1 MSFKIQNEKKYRD
14 ALKKKKEE
22 KHRESE
28 YKTLLGL
35 KKKREKKPRSEL
47 QKISDKIFSKN
58 ITGVE
63 EIRMFI
69 GSEFK
74 KFDEITN
81 KFLSTIAQS
90 KVINGKLVISDTLAN
105 RPLLYK
111 LKVKAGS
118 RNWISNDG
126 LFLSKVFKQAFPK
139 DVGAVDLSG
148 NFQIKNVTVVSV
160 PFLYE
165 GETKKGF
172 IQDNK
177 ENFFCFGLEALEGEE
192 LTNTKNVLF
201 NFNNGTFKYKY
212 NNYTYIAKDYNNC
225 TVITFDNQTANALN
239 NYKNQ
244 KIFNMPSLKK
254 RELREKV
261 MEVKN
266 KPRYFYSKIKP
277 EFFCPAFTL
286 LNQSVEFSF
295 LYDIALDYNEMFT
308 NIINSLI
315 STKAPG
321 LPTDFVYWDNVEE
334 LIELYSVIAVVG
346 VSFGMPVDF
355 SAYFS
360 NCCDSYS
367 QIRIPI
373 GIWGKKMMDL
383 QRIVTEFFNSFST
396 KLNYDK
402 LTDMREKILKINDD
416 YNKLTKDPSYEA
428 VYNFFTKDGFLGRF
442 NIYIK
447 NQLDN
452 KGMQAF
458 LDNFLGVLTK
468 IELLQSGGLVEEIE
482 KMGNAIYYSS
492 LSEGDMNNCLFP
504 ILLSPGAFY
513 GASIK
518 PDSGDRKKLFEE
530 IVTNFVIKA
539 GDKKE
544 KDDASRG
551 NLLEVMKNLPFYRN
565 AILNNNAQM
574 FINNNMES
582 LSKNGFLIGDINQ
595 LKELLYKRLVKRA
608 NVDPKTAGELYTAIT
623 NNLSDLSKLKDITID
638 SKYLE
643 NMANEIIKDAIDK
656 KNGIVKEKKKK
667 PKIRNRL
674 VAPRSKIKSKEAKE
688 LDKQEPGAG
697 NNYGDMLTNVLLE
710 NTEDMVNDGQ
720 FKIQGKE
727 FAFSSGPFDSRDIN
741 PLSQYLT
748 EIIDKSGIYA
758 EEYKPEMKNFMYKE
772 HPYNIMKNYPIA
784 PKIMTR
790 VAKAIGLPTVQE
802 AFNKGIDVGKLLTIP
817 EEKSRDLR
825 IVNGLLMGQYPME
838 KSPDNIRALKD
849 IKLGDIEIDENAES
863 KAEDF
868 YNHQWNIIVEDFAP
882 WSATEEVSKLSSFP
896 GSGAGIEEIEI

>member
-1 MSFKIQNEKKYRD
+1 MSFKISNEKKYRE

-35 KKKREKKPRSEL
+35 KKKREQKPRSEL

-74 KFDEITN
+74 KYDEITN
-81 KFLSTIAQS
+81 KFLSTIAKS

-111 LKVKAGS
+111 LKVKAGE

-126 LFLSKVFKQAFPK
+126 LFLSKIFKQAFPK
-139 DVGAVDLSG
+139 DIGAINLNS

-177 ENFFCFGLEALEGEE
+177 ENFFCFGLEALEGDE
-192 LTNTKNVLF
+192 LESTKANLF
-201 NFNNGTFKYKY
+201 NFTTGAIKYRY
-212 NNYTYIAKDYNNC
+212 NNYNYLAKDYNNC
-225 TVITFDNQTANALN
+225 TVITTDSRANNALN
-239 NYKNQ
+239 DYKAQ
-244 KIFNMPSLKK
+244 RVFNMPSLKK

-261 MEVKN
+261 IEIKN
-266 KPRYFYSKIKP
+266 KPRYFYSKISP

-308 NIINSLI
+308 GIINSII

-321 LPTDFVYWDNVEE
+321 LPSDFVYWDNVEE
-334 LIELYSVIAVVG
+334 LIELYAVIAVVG
-346 VSFGMPVDF
+346 IPFKMPADY
-355 SAYFS
+355 ANYFS

-402 LTDMREKILKINDD
+402 LSDMREKILKINDD
-416 YNKLTKDPSYEA
+416 YGKLTKDPSYEA
-428 VYNFFTKDGFLGRF
+428 VNNFFTKDGFLGRF
-442 NIYIK
+442 NVYIK
-447 NQLDN
+447 NQLDI

-468 IELLQSGGLVEEIE
+468 IELLQSDGLVEEIE

-518 PDSGDRKKLFEE
+518 PNSGERKKIFEE

-544 KDDASRG
+544 KDDVARG
-551 NLLEVMKNLPFYRN
+551 NLIEVMKNLNFYRN
-565 AILNNNAQM
+565 NLLNNNAQK

-582 LSKNGFLIGDINQ
+582 LSKNGFNIGDINQ
-595 LKELLYKRLVKRA
+595 LKELLYKRLIKRA
-608 NVDPKTAGELYTAIT
+608 NTDPKTAGELYKVIT

-638 SKYLE
+638 NKYLE
-643 NMANEIIKDAIDK
+643 NMANEIIREAIDK
-656 KNGIVKEKKKK
+656 KNGIEKEKKKK
-667 PKIRNRL
+667 PIIRKRL
-674 VAPRSKIKSKEAKE
+674 VAPKAKIASNEARV
-688 LDKQEPGAG
+688 LDNQKPGEG
-697 NNYGDMLTNVLLE
+697 NNYGDMLTNILIE
-710 NTEDMVNDGQ
+710 NTEDMVDNGQ

-748 EIIDKSGIYA
+748 EMIEKSNIYA

-790 VAKAIGLPTVQE
+790 IAKAIGLPTVQD
-802 AFNKGIDVGKLLTIP
+802 AFQNGINVSKLLTIP
-817 EEKSRDLR
+817 EDKSRDLR

-838 KSPDNIRALKD
+838 KSPDNIQALKN
-849 IKLGDIEIDENAES
+849 IKLGDIEIDEEAEN

-882 WSATEEVSKLSSFP
+882 WSATEEASKM
-896 GSGAGIEEIEI
+896 SGFSGGLEEII

>member
-1 MSFKIQNEKKYRD
+1 MSFKISNEKKYRE

-35 KKKREKKPRSEL
+35 KKKREQKPRSEL

-74 KFDEITN
+74 KYDEITN
-81 KFLSTIAQS
+81 KFLSTIAKS

-111 LKVKAGS
+111 LKVKAGE

-126 LFLSKVFKQAFPK
+126 LFLSKIFKQAFPK
-139 DVGAVDLSG
+139 DIGAINLNS

-177 ENFFCFGLEALEGEE
+177 ENFFCFGLEALEGDE
-192 LTNTKNVLF
+192 LESTKANLF
-201 NFNNGTFKYKY
+201 NFTTGAIKYRY
-212 NNYTYIAKDYNNC
+212 NNYNYLAKDYNNC
-225 TVITFDNQTANALN
+225 TVITTDSRANNALN
-239 NYKNQ
+239 DYKAQ
-244 KIFNMPSLKK
+244 RVFNMPSLKK

-261 MEVKN
+261 IEIKN
-266 KPRYFYSKIKP
+266 KPRYFYSKISP

-308 NIINSLI
+308 GIINSLI

-321 LPTDFVYWDNVEE
+321 LPSDFVYWDNVEE
-334 LIELYSVIAVVG
+334 LIELYAVIAVVG
-346 VSFGMPVDF
+346 VSFKMPADF
-355 SAYFS
+355 ANYFS

-402 LTDMREKILKINDD
+402 LSDMREKILKINDD
-416 YNKLTKDPSYEA
+416 YSKLTKDPSYEA
-428 VYNFFTKDGFLGRF
+428 VNNFFTKDGFLGRF
-442 NIYIK
+442 NVYIK
-447 NQLDN
+447 NQLDI

-468 IELLQSGGLVEEIE
+468 IELLQSDNLVEEIE

-518 PDSGDRKKLFEE
+518 PNSGERKKIFEE

-544 KDDASRG
+544 KDDVARG
-551 NLLEVMKNLPFYRN
+551 NLIEVMKNLNFYRN
-565 AILNNNAQM
+565 SLLNNNAQL

-582 LSKNGFLIGDINQ
+582 LSKNGFNIGDINQ
-595 LKELLYKRLVKRA
+595 LKELLYKRLIKRA
-608 NVDPKTAGELYTAIT
+608 NTDPKTAGELYKVIT

-638 SKYLE
+638 NKYLE
-643 NMANEIIKDAIDK
+643 NMANDIIKEAIDK
-656 KNGIVKEKKKK
+656 KNGIEKKKVKK
-667 PKIRNRL
+667 PIIRKRL
-674 VAPRSKIKSKEAKE
+674 VAPKAKIKSNEAKE
-688 LDKQEPGAG
+688 LDNQPKGAG
-697 NNYGDMLTNVLLE
+697 NNYGDMLTNILTE
-710 NTEDMVNDGQ
+710 NTEEMVDNGQ
-720 FKIQGKE
+720 FRIQGKD

-748 EIIDKSGIYA
+748 EMIEKSNIYA

-790 VAKAIGLPTVQE
+790 IAKAIGLPTVQE
-802 AFNKGIDVGKLLTIP
+802 AFKNGINVSKLLTIP
-817 EEKSRDLR
+817 EDKSRDLR

-838 KSPDNIRALKD
+838 KSPDNIQALKS
-849 IKLGDIEIDENAES
+849 IKLGDIEIDEEAEN
-863 KAEDF
+863 KAEEF

-882 WSATEEVSKLSSFP
+882 WSATEEASKM
-896 GSGAGIEEIEI
+896 SGFSGGLEEIEI